1 MWIIPMFGLVAG
13 ALIGSIIAVQIPIV
27 FAKYLSVAV
36 LAALDSVLGGVRCV
50 FEDSFNG
57 LILITGFLSNAL
69 LAALLAYLGDRL
81 GVDLYM
87 AAVFVFGVRIF
98 QNLATI
104 RHYLLAKLM
113 RSSHSQNKTKSYSKD
128 DL

>member
-1 MWIIPMFGLVAG
+1 MWLIPLFGLLAG
-13 ALIGSIIAVQIPIV
+13 ALIGSIVSVQIPII

-50 FEDSFNG
+50 FEDTFNG
-57 LILITGFLSNAL
+57 LILMTGFISNAL

-87 AAVFVFGVRIF
+87 AAVFFFGVRIF

-104 RHYLLAKLM
+104 RHYLLAKFM
-113 RSSHSQNKTKSYSKD
+113 KTNHTKAQPKD
-128 DL
+128 

>member
-1 MWIIPMFGLVAG
+1 MWLIPILGLLAG
-13 ALIGSIIAVQIPIV
+13 TLIGYIVSFQIPIV
-27 FAKYLSVAV
+27 FAKYLSIAV

-50 FEDSFNG
+50 FEDTFNG
-57 LILITGFLSNAL
+57 LILLTGFISNAL

-104 RHYLLAKLM
+104 RHYLLAKFM
-113 RSSHSQNKTKSYSKD
+113 KNSQTKAQNRE
-128 DL
+128 

>member
-1 MWIIPMFGLVAG
+1 MWLPILGLLLG
-13 ALIGSIIAVQIPIV
+13 IGIGSTLAIPIPGV

-36 LAALDSVLGGVRCV
+36 LAALDSVFGGLKSIL
-50 FEDSFNG
+50 EDKFDG
-57 LILITGFLSNAL
+57 AVLLTGFFTNAL
-69 LAALLAYLGDRL
+69 LAALLAFLGDRL

-104 RHYLLAKLM
+104 RREMLANWMQKRRL
-113 RSSHSQNKTKSYSKD
+113 SAQGAKKNG
-128 DL
+128 